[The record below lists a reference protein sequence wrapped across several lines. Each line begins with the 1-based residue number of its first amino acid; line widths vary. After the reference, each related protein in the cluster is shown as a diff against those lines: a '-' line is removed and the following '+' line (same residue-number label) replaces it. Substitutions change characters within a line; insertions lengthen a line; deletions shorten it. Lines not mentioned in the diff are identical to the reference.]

1 MQFKVDKKKFLEDG
15 YCVVKSLLNDDEINY
30 YDNEI
35 KKLACNKSH
44 FSLGGIYKAKQI
56 SKIVFNKNLIEVVKF
71 LLGSDIYFLHDST
84 IMHKTEPKNAT
95 NWHRDNPCRK
105 YGYGPDWDKDE
116 PYNVLRLGIYLQKF
130 EETNSCINV
139 IPGSHKKRFTIQEIL
154 RFFHK
159 KMRNLDENSKL
170 MIFKNLYTQLI
181 GKNIKTDPG
190 DCVIFHANLWHTATP
205 TNGIKR
211 AIHFSFG
218 TDNKHSK
225 NFVNYYLKY
234 RTDIVNDNDEI
245 KMDEN
250 FLELLKENKIFY
262 PIPEE
267 KIHIPGV
274 FNERK

>member
-1 MQFKVDKKKFLEDG
+1 MQFKIDRNKFQKDG
-15 YCVVKSLLNDDEINY
+15 YCVVKGLLNSDEVNY

-35 KKLACNKSH
+35 KKLAQNKSH

-56 SKIVFNKNLIEVVKF
+56 SKIVCNKNLIKVVKF
-71 LLGSDIYFLHDST
+71 LLGSEVFFLHDST
-84 IMHKTEPKNAT
+84 IMHKTEPKNVT
-95 NWHRDNPCRK
+95 NWHRDNPCRRF
-105 YGYGPDWDKDE
+105 GNGPDWDKHM

-139 IPGSHKKRFTIQEIL
+139 IPGSHKKRFTFQEVL

-159 KMRNLDENSKL
+159 KMRNVDENSKL
-170 MIFKNLYTQLI
+170 IFIKNLYTRLI
-181 GKNIKTDPG
+181 GKNIQTNPG

-205 TNGIKR
+205 TSGIKR

-218 TDNKHSK
+218 TDNKHSE

-234 RTDIVNDNDEI
+234 RSDIVDDNNEI
-245 KMDEN
+245 KMDEK
-250 FLELLKENKIFY
+250 FIDLLKENKIFY
-262 PIPEE
+262 PIPKN